1 MKKVLSILT
10 IFATAAIAIMPV
22 SSINSVNSTTANT
35 QSYIANN
42 QTNPTQMLQ
51 DSNQTTITAQDVQ
64 TVFGENLFSG
74 NFTMVSQHI
83 YNPDYI
89 LAIGDVVNVKLWG
102 AYEFEQQLT
111 IDSQGNIFL
120 PKVGVIKLL
129 GVKNSNLVAVISK
142 SVKRVFKENV
152 HVYADMGIYQNVSI
166 FVTGNVNKPGLY
178 QGLSSDSLIQ
188 FIDKAGGINPQYG
201 SFRNITVVRNNKPY
215 KNIDL
220 YDFMV
225 DGKIEM
231 FALKNGDVILVG
243 SVGAYMS
250 ASGEVLRSYRFEA
263 KNNSMSLKELARLA
277 GIKPVVTQAIVKS
290 HGNNSQIQINSYPL
304 SKFES
309 VSLRAGDAVEFM
321 TDHAATEVRVN
332 IDGEHSG
339 ARAIVVPK
347 GTTLGELMEKIG
359 FNAQSN
365 VDAIQL
371 FRKSVAK
378 MQKNLIDSHLRELE
392 SIALTTSS
400 ATTQEAQIRA
410 AEAKSILEFIER
422 ARQVEPKGQVVISN
436 KDDINQIVLQED
448 DTIYIPTKD
457 NIVIVQGEVS
467 MPGAFTHVADS
478 DIEDYIEMAGDLSA
492 RADSSRVILVAA
504 NGKAGKFRASSGEDV
519 YPGDSI
525 LVLPKVEGKTL
536 QATSILTQILYQL
549 AIAAKVV
556 IDL

>member
-1 MKKVLSILT
+1 MKRLLSILAIIAT
-10 IFATAAIAIMPV
+10 TATAALQTE
-22 SSINSVNSTTANT
+22 SINLINSSALTT
-35 QSYIANN
+35 QSNA
-42 QTNPTQMLQ
+42 T
-51 DSNQTTITAQDVQ
+51 NQTTSPDLNQSIYTNTTTQS
-64 TVFGENLFSG
+64 VFGENLFNG

-120 PKVGVIKLL
+120 PKVGVIRLL
-129 GVKNSNLVAVISK
+129 GVKNSNLVTTISK

-201 SFRNITVVRNNKPY
+201 SFRDITVVRNNQPY
-215 KNIDL
+215 KSIDL

-263 KNNSMSLKELARLA
+263 KDGTMSLKELSRLA
-277 GIKPVVTQAIVKS
+277 GIKPVVTQAIVRS
-290 HGNNSQIQINSYPL
+290 HTDNSQIQINSYPL
-304 SKFES
+304 AEFDS

-321 TDHAATEVRVN
+321 TDHSAREVRVN

-339 ARAIVVPK
+339 SRAIVMPK
-347 GTTLGELMEKIG
+347 GATLGDLMDKIG
-359 FNAQSN
+359 FNPQSN
-365 VDAIQL
+365 IDALQL

-378 MQKNLIDSHLRELE
+378 MQKNLIESHLRELE

-400 ATTQEAQIRA
+400 DTTQEAQIRA
-410 AEAKSILEFIER
+410 TEAKAILDFIER
-422 ARQVEPKGQVVISN
+422 ARMVEPKGQVVISN
-436 KDDINQIVLQED
+436 KDDIYQIVLQED

-478 DIEDYIEMAGDLSA
+478 DIEDYIKMAGDLSS
-492 RADSSRVILVAA
+492 RADSSRVILVSA
-504 NGKAGKFRASSGEDV
+504 NGKAGKFRASSGENV

-525 LVLPKVEGKTL
+525 LVLPKVETKML

>member
-1 MKKVLSILT
+1 MKRLLLILALLITASI
-10 IFATAAIAIMPV
+10 AAV
-22 SSINSVNSTTANT
+22 QTESINSVNSVVSSTQSSTNT
-35 QSYIANN
+35 QD
-42 QTNPTQMLQ
+42 L
-51 DSNQTTITAQDVQ
+51 NQTTYNFQPVQ
-64 TVFGENLFSG
+64 TVFGENLFNG

-89 LAIGDVVNVKLWG
+89 LAIGDMINVKLWG
-102 AYEFEQQLT
+102 AYEFEKQLT

-129 GVKNSNLVAVISK
+129 GVKNSNLVTTISK
-142 SVKRVFKENV
+142 SVKKVFKENV
-152 HVYADMGIYQNVSI
+152 HVYADMGIYQNVSV
-166 FVTGNVNKPGLY
+166 FVTGNVNRPGLY

-188 FIDKAGGINPQYG
+188 FIDKAGGINSQYG
-201 SFRNITVVRNNKPY
+201 SFRDIVVVRNNQPY
-215 KNIDL
+215 KKVDL

-231 FALKNGDVILVG
+231 FALKNGDVILIG

-263 KNNSMSLKELARLA
+263 KDKTMSLKELARLA
-277 GIKPVVTQAIVKS
+277 GIKPVVTQAIVRS
-290 HGNNSQIQINSYPL
+290 HADNSQIQINSYPL
-304 SKFES
+304 AKFDS
-309 VSLRAGDAVEFM
+309 INLRAGDAVEFM
-321 TDHAATEVRVN
+321 TDHSASEVRVN

-339 ARAIVVPK
+339 SRAIVMPK
-347 GTTLGELMEKIG
+347 GATLGDLMDKIG
-359 FNAQSN
+359 FNPQSN
-365 VDAIQL
+365 IDALQL

-400 ATTQEAQIRA
+400 GTTQEAQIRA
-410 AEAKSILEFIER
+410 TEAKAILDFIER
-422 ARQVEPKGQVVISN
+422 ARMVEPKGQVVISN
-436 KDDINQIVLQED
+436 KDDIYQIVLQED

-467 MPGAFTHVADS
+467 MPGAFTHVANS
-478 DIEDYIEMAGDLSA
+478 DIEDYIKMAGDLSS
-492 RADSSRVILVAA
+492 RADSSRVILVSA
-504 NGKAGKFRASSGEDV
+504 NGKAGKFKASSGEDV

-525 LVLPKVEGKTL
+525 LVLPKVETKIL

>member
-1 MKKVLSILT
+1 MKRLLSILAIIAT
-10 IFATAAIAIMPV
+10 TATAALQTE
-22 SSINSVNSTTANT
+22 SINSINSSALTT
-35 QSYIANN
+35 QSN
-42 QTNPTQMLQ
+42 TT
-51 DSNQTTITAQDVQ
+51 NQTTSPDLNQSIYTNTTTQS
-64 TVFGENLFSG
+64 VFGENLFNG

-120 PKVGVIKLL
+120 PKVGIIKLL
-129 GVKNSNLVAVISK
+129 GVKNSNLVTTISK

-201 SFRNITVVRNNKPY
+201 SFRNITVVRNNQPY
-215 KNIDL
+215 KSIDL

-263 KNNSMSLKELARLA
+263 KDGTMNLKELSRLA
-277 GIKPVVTQAIVKS
+277 GIKPVVTQAIVRS
-290 HGNNSQIQINSYPL
+290 HTDNSQIQINSYPL
-304 SKFES
+304 AKFDS

-321 TDHAATEVRVN
+321 TDHSAREVRVN

-339 ARAIVVPK
+339 SRAIVMPK
-347 GTTLGELMEKIG
+347 GATLGDLMDKIG
-359 FNAQSN
+359 FNPQSN
-365 VDAIQL
+365 IDALQL

-378 MQKNLIDSHLRELE
+378 MQKNLIESHLRELE

-400 ATTQEAQIRA
+400 DTTQEAQIRA
-410 AEAKSILEFIER
+410 TEAKAILDFIER
-422 ARQVEPKGQVVISN
+422 ARMVEPKGQVVISN
-436 KDDINQIVLQED
+436 KDDIYQIVLQED

-478 DIEDYIEMAGDLSA
+478 DIEDYIKMAGDLSS
-492 RADSSRVILVAA
+492 RADSSRVILVSA
-504 NGKAGKFRASSGEDV
+504 NGKAGKFRASSGENV

-525 LVLPKVEGKTL
+525 LVLPKVETKML

>member
-22 SSINSVNSTTANT
+22 SSINSVNSATANT

-51 DSNQTTITAQDVQ
+51 DGNQTTMTAQDVQ

-129 GVKNSNLVAVISK
+129 GVKNSNLVNVISK
-142 SVKRVFKENV
+142 SVKKVFKENV

-263 KNNSMSLKELARLA
+263 KDNSMSLKELARLA

-290 HGNNSQIQINSYPL
+290 YNNSQIQITSYPL
-304 SKFES
+304 TKFDS
-309 VSLRAGDAVEFM
+309 VKLRAGDAVEFM
-321 TDHAATEVRVN
+321 TDHAATEVRIN

>member
-1 MKKVLSILT
+1 MKRLLSILAIIAT
-10 IFATAAIAIMPV
+10 TATAALQTE
-22 SSINSVNSTTANT
+22 SINSINSSALTT
-35 QSYIANN
+35 QSN
-42 QTNPTQMLQ
+42 TT
-51 DSNQTTITAQDVQ
+51 NQTTTQDLNQ
-64 TVFGENLFSG
+64 SIYTNTTTQSVFGENLFNG

-120 PKVGVIKLL
+120 PKVGVIRLL
-129 GVKNSNLVAVISK
+129 GVKNSNLVMTISK

-201 SFRNITVVRNNKPY
+201 SFRNITVVRNNQPY
-215 KNIDL
+215 KSIDL

-263 KNNSMSLKELARLA
+263 KDGTMSLKELSRLA
-277 GIKPVVTQAIVKS
+277 GIKPVVTQAIVRS
-290 HGNNSQIQINSYPL
+290 HTDNSQIQINSYPL
-304 SKFES
+304 AEFDS

-321 TDHAATEVRVN
+321 TDYSAREVRVN

-339 ARAIVVPK
+339 SRAIVMPK
-347 GTTLGELMEKIG
+347 GATLGDLMDKIG
-359 FNAQSN
+359 FNPQSN
-365 VDAIQL
+365 IDALQL

-378 MQKNLIDSHLRELE
+378 MQKNLIESHLRELE

-400 ATTQEAQIRA
+400 DTTQEAQIRA
-410 AEAKSILEFIER
+410 TEAKAILDFIER
-422 ARQVEPKGQVVISN
+422 ARMVEPKGQVVISN
-436 KDDINQIVLQED
+436 KDDIYQIVLQED

-478 DIEDYIEMAGDLSA
+478 DIEDYIKMAGDLSS
-492 RADSSRVILVAA
+492 RADSSRVILVSA
-504 NGKAGKFRASSGEDV
+504 NGKAGKFRASSGENV

-525 LVLPKVEGKTL
+525 LVLPKVETKML

>member
-1 MKKVLSILT
+1 MKRLLLILALLIT
-10 IFATAAIAIMPV
+10 ASMAAIQTE
-22 SSINSVNSTTANT
+22 SINSVNSVVSSTQSSTNT
-35 QSYIANN
+35 QD
-42 QTNPTQMLQ
+42 L
-51 DSNQTTITAQDVQ
+51 NQTTYNFQPVQ
-64 TVFGENLFSG
+64 TVFGENLFNG

-89 LAIGDVVNVKLWG
+89 LAIGDMINVKLWG
-102 AYEFEQQLT
+102 AYEFEKQLT

-129 GVKNSNLVAVISK
+129 GVKNSNLVSTISK
-142 SVKRVFKENV
+142 SVKKVFKENV
-152 HVYADMGIYQNVSI
+152 HVYADMGIYQNVSV
-166 FVTGNVNKPGLY
+166 FVTGNVNRPGLY

-188 FIDKAGGINPQYG
+188 FIDKAGGINSQYG
-201 SFRNITVVRNNKPY
+201 SFRDIVVVRNNQPY
-215 KNIDL
+215 KKVDL

-231 FALKNGDVILVG
+231 FALKNGDVILIG

-263 KNNSMSLKELARLA
+263 KDKTMSLKELARLA
-277 GIKPVVTQAIVKS
+277 GIKPVVTQAIVRS
-290 HGNNSQIQINSYPL
+290 HADNSQIQINSYPL
-304 SKFES
+304 AKFDS
-309 VSLRAGDAVEFM
+309 ISLRAGDAVEFM
-321 TDHAATEVRVN
+321 TDHSASEVRVN

-339 ARAIVVPK
+339 SRAIVMPK
-347 GTTLGELMEKIG
+347 GATLGDLMDKIG
-359 FNAQSN
+359 FNPQSN
-365 VDAIQL
+365 IDALQL

-400 ATTQEAQIRA
+400 DTTQEAQIRA
-410 AEAKSILEFIER
+410 TEAKAILDFIER
-422 ARQVEPKGQVVISN
+422 ARMVEPKGQVVISN
-436 KDDINQIVLQED
+436 KDDIYQIVLQED

-467 MPGAFTHVADS
+467 MPGAFTHVANS
-478 DIEDYIEMAGDLSA
+478 DIEDYIKMAGDLSS
-492 RADSSRVILVAA
+492 RADSSRVILVSA
-504 NGKAGKFRASSGEDV
+504 NGKAGKFKASSGEDV

-525 LVLPKVEGKTL
+525 LVLPKVETKML

>member
-1 MKKVLSILT
+1 MKRLLLILAIFTTSSI
-10 IFATAAIAIMPV
+10 AAVQTESINSANSV
-22 SSINSVNSTTANT
+22 VSSTQSSINT
-35 QSYIANN
+35 QD
-42 QTNPTQMLQ
+42 L
-51 DSNQTTITAQDVQ
+51 NQTTYNFQPVQ
-64 TVFGENLFSG
+64 TVFGENLFNG

-89 LAIGDVVNVKLWG
+89 LAIGDMVNVKLWG
-102 AYEFEQQLT
+102 AYEFEKQLT

-129 GVKNSNLVAVISK
+129 GVKNSNLVATISK
-142 SVKRVFKENV
+142 SVKKVFKENV
-152 HVYADMGIYQNVSI
+152 HVYADMGIYQNVSV
-166 FVTGNVNKPGLY
+166 FVTGNVNRPGLY

-201 SFRNITVVRNNKPY
+201 SFRDIIVVRNNQPY
-215 KNIDL
+215 KKVDL

-263 KNNSMSLKELARLA
+263 KDKTMSLKELARLA
-277 GIKPVVTQAIVKS
+277 GIKPVVTQAIVRS
-290 HGNNSQIQINSYPL
+290 HADNSQIQINSYPL
-304 SKFES
+304 AKFDS
-309 VSLRAGDAVEFM
+309 INLRAGDAVEFM
-321 TDHAATEVRVN
+321 TDHSASEVRVN

-339 ARAIVVPK
+339 SRAIVMPK
-347 GTTLGELMEKIG
+347 GATLGDLMDKIG
-359 FNAQSN
+359 FNPQSN
-365 VDAIQL
+365 IDALQL

-400 ATTQEAQIRA
+400 DTTQEAQIRA
-410 AEAKSILEFIER
+410 TEAKAILDFIER
-422 ARQVEPKGQVVISN
+422 ARMVEPKGQVVISN
-436 KDDINQIVLQED
+436 KDDIYQIVLQED

-467 MPGAFTHVADS
+467 MPGAFTHVANS
-478 DIEDYIEMAGDLSA
+478 DIEDYIKMAGDLSS
-492 RADSSRVILVAA
+492 RADSSRVILVSA
-504 NGKAGKFRASSGEDV
+504 NGKAGKFKASSGEDV

-525 LVLPKVEGKTL
+525 LVLPKVETKML

>member
-1 MKKVLSILT
+1 MKKILSILAT
-10 IFATAAIAIMPV
+10 IATVATAAIQTE
-22 SSINSVNSTTANT
+22 SINSINSSVATTQQDFNRSTYNSSA
-35 QSYIANN
+35 
-42 QTNPTQMLQ
+42 QT
-51 DSNQTTITAQDVQ
+51 I
-64 TVFGENLFSG
+64 FGENLFNG

-102 AYEFEQQLT
+102 AYEFEKQLT

-120 PKVGVIKLL
+120 PKVGVIRLL
-129 GVKNSNLVAVISK
+129 GVKNSNLVTTISK
-142 SVKRVFKENV
+142 SVKMVFKENV
-152 HVYADMGIYQNVSI
+152 YVYADMGIYQNVSI
-166 FVTGNVNKPGLY
+166 FVTGNVNRPGLY

-215 KNIDL
+215 KSVDL

-263 KNNSMSLKELARLA
+263 KDKTMSLKELSRLA
-277 GIKPVVTQAIVKS
+277 GIKPAVTQAIVRS
-290 HGNNSQIQINSYPL
+290 HADNSQIQINSYPL
-304 SKFES
+304 AKFDS
-309 VSLRAGDAVEFM
+309 VSLRAGDEVEFM
-321 TDHAATEVRVN
+321 TDHSAREVRVN

-339 ARAIVVPK
+339 SRAIVMPK
-347 GTTLGELMEKIG
+347 GATLGDLMDKIG
-359 FNAQSN
+359 FNPQSN
-365 VDAIQL
+365 IDALQL

-378 MQKNLIDSHLRELE
+378 MQKNLIESHLRELE

-400 ATTQEAQIRA
+400 DTTQEAQIRA
-410 AEAKSILEFIER
+410 TEAKAILDFIER
-422 ARQVEPKGQVVISN
+422 ARMVEPKGQVVISN
-436 KDDINQIVLQED
+436 KDDIYQIVLQED

-467 MPGAFTHVADS
+467 MPGAFTHVANS
-478 DIEDYIEMAGDLSA
+478 DIEDYIKMAGDLSS
-492 RADSSRVILVAA
+492 RADSSGVILVSA
-504 NGKAGKFRASSGEDV
+504 NGKAGKFKASSGEDV

-525 LVLPKVEGKTL
+525 LVLPKVETKML

-556 IDL
+556 VDL

>member
-42 QTNPTQMLQ
+42 QTNSTQILQ
-51 DSNQTTITAQDVQ
+51 DGNQTTITAQDVQ

-152 HVYADMGIYQNVSI
+152 HVYADMGIYQNVSV

-263 KNNSMSLKELARLA
+263 KDNSMSLKELARLA

-290 HGNNSQIQINSYPL
+290 YNNGQIQITSYPL
-304 SKFES
+304 TKFNS
-309 VSLRAGDAVEFM
+309 VKLRAGDAVEFM

-347 GTTLGELMEKIG
+347 GTTLGEIMEKIG

-492 RADSSRVILVAA
+492 RADSSRVILISA

>member
-51 DSNQTTITAQDVQ
+51 DSNQTMITAQDVQ

-89 LAIGDVVNVKLWG
+89 LAIGDIVNVKLWG

-201 SFRNITVVRNNKPY
+201 SFRNITVVRNNQPY
-215 KNIDL
+215 KSIDL

-263 KNNSMSLKELARLA
+263 KDNSMSLKELARLA

-290 HGNNSQIQINSYPL
+290 YNNSQIQITSYPL
-304 SKFES
+304 TKFDS
-309 VSLRAGDAVEFM
+309 VKLRAGDAVEFM
-321 TDHAATEVRVN
+321 TDHAATEVRIN

-365 VDAIQL
+365 VEAIQL

-467 MPGAFTHVADS
+467 MPGAFTHVTNS

-504 NGKAGKFRASSGEDV
+504 NGKAGKFRASSSEDV
-519 YPGDSI
+519 HPGDSI